1 MIASSPVIDLAL
13 VEDWLREA
21 GEIALSRRKVLETRT
36 KPDNTLITNADRK
49 IETFLLEKI
58 AQIYPEHQVLAEEGG
73 VRRGNSEFLWAID
86 PIDGTRAYASGLP
99 IWGISIGILHQGE
112 PYAGALYM
120 PATREIYSGS
130 PNGVFYNEEPLH
142 PCAEIDIQNPLAFMA
157 VPSNAHLL
165 YDISFHRLRSL
176 GSTTAHLAYVVRGV
190 ATAVLTRRVR
200 IWDIAAVMPIL
211 SAVGIALV
219 YLSGK
224 TFQIHDLLDGRPS
237 PEPIVAAPIHI
248 LNDIRGLIR
257 VKPSHRNEEQTISF
271 ECR

>member
-1 MIASSPVIDLAL
+1 MMASSLLIDLAL

-21 GEIALSRRKVLETRT
+21 GEIALTQRKVLEIST
-36 KPDNTLITNADRK
+36 KPDNTLVTNADRK

-58 AQIYPEHQVLAEEGG
+58 TQTYPEHQVLAEEGG

-86 PIDGTRAYASGLP
+86 PIDGTRAFASGLP
-99 IWGISIGILHQGE
+99 IWGISIGILHDGE

-120 PATREIYSGS
+120 QTTREMYSGS
-130 PNGVFYNEEPLH
+130 ANGVFYNEEPLH
-142 PCAEIDIQNPLAFMA
+142 PCAEIDVQNPLAFMA

-165 YDISFHRLRSL
+165 YEISFPRLRSL
-176 GSTTAHLAYVVRGV
+176 GSTTAHLAYVARGV
-190 ATAVLTRRVR
+190 ATAALTRRVR

-224 TFQIHDLLDGRPS
+224 PFQIHDLLDGELS
-237 PEPIVAAPIHI
+237 PESIVAAPISI
-248 LNDIRGLIR
+248 LENIRRYIR
-257 VKPSHRNEEQTISF
+257 NKAGNNQE
-271 ECR
+271 